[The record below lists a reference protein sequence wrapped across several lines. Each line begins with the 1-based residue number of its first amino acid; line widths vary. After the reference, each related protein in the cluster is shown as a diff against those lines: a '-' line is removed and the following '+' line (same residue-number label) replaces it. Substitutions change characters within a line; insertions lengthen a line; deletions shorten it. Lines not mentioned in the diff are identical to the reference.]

1 MNENQNENTA
11 VSVSGANAPAMLPK
25 GNASTMVAQTREM
38 AEAIGQMQMAKAFPR
53 DVVAARDRI
62 LNACTR
68 PKLAESACYTYVR
81 GGTEVTGPSIRLAE
95 MLAQAWGNVTFGIR
109 ELEQRNGESTCE
121 AFAWDMET
129 NARQTKV
136 FQVPHIR
143 YTRAGARRLTDPRDI
158 YELVANN
165 GARRLRACILGIIP
179 GDIVEEA
186 VEACDVTNNTKSEV
200 TPERIKD
207 MTAKFE
213 EYGVTAAQIEKRIQC
228 HLAAMRPAQM
238 ANLGKIYN
246 SIKDGMSKPEDWF
259 PPEAAV
265 GPTGETPQKAPNT
278 LRDALGVGGG
288 GDAKGKDM
296 DAPQDA
302 VGGSGAKKAKKDAGK
317 KDGGLSEAADAE
329 GDSDIPY

>member
-1 MNENQNENTA
+1 MSKELTA
-11 VSVSGANAPAMLPK
+11 NPGAIIPK

-38 AEAIGQMQMAKAFPR
+38 AEAISAMQMAKMFPR

-62 LNACTR
+62 LNSCTR
-68 PKLAESACYTYVR
+68 PQLAETACYTYAR

-95 MLAQAWGNVTFGIR
+95 MLAQNWGNMTFGIR

-143 YTRAGARRLTDPRDI
+143 YTKNGAKPLTDPRDI

-186 VEACDVTNNTKSEV
+186 VKQCDLTMKTKFEV
-200 TPERIKD
+200 TEERIKE
-207 MTAKFE
+207 MLKRFKE
-213 EYGVTAAQIEKRIQC
+213 FGVTKEQLEKRIQRRIE
-228 HLAAMRPAQM
+228 AMEPAQM

-246 SIKDGMSKPEDWF
+246 SIKDGMSKAEDWF
-259 PPEAAV
+259 PKIEA
-265 GPTGETPQKAPNT
+265 GPTGEPTPPTASTDKLRATLGLENASAVEQLKTTPTDVSSLEGIDTPPKAKRPAKAPSHAST
-278 LRDALGVGGG
+278 T
-288 GDAKGKDM
+288 
-296 DAPQDA
+296 
-302 VGGSGAKKAKKDAGK
+302 
-317 KDGGLSEAADAE
+317 
-329 GDSDIPY
+329 IPEDLPL

>member
-1 MNENQNENTA
+1 MERQPCVSIKHRGAKKGEQKMGNEIVAAQPQ
-11 VSVSGANAPAMLPK
+11 SIIPK
-25 GNASTMVAQTREM
+25 GNASTMVAQSREM
-38 AEAIGQMQMAKAFPR
+38 AEAIGQMQMAKSFPR

-68 PKLAESACYTYVR
+68 PRLAETACYTYAR

-95 MLAQAWGNVTFGIR
+95 MLAQNWGNVTFGIR

-129 NARQTKV
+129 NARQTKI

-143 YTRAGARRLTDPRDI
+143 YTRNGAKRLTDPRDI

-179 GDIVEEA
+179 GDVVEEA
-186 VEACDVTNNTKSEV
+186 VEACDVTLQTKFNV
-200 TPERIKD
+200 TPERVKGVVD
-207 MTAKFE
+207 KFA
-213 EYGVTAAQIEKRIQC
+213 EYGVTPAQIEKRIQC
-228 HLAAMRPAQM
+228 HLAAMKPAQM

-259 PPEAAV
+259 EAEEAK
-265 GPTGETPQKAPNT
+265 GGSAETPKKAANS
-278 LRDALGVGGG
+278 LRDALGVK
-288 GDAKGKDM
+288 DAAEATPKGA
-296 DAPQDA
+296 DAPQT
-302 VGGSGAKKAKKDAGK
+302 AKKDARQ
-317 KDGGLSEAADAE
+317 
-329 GDSDIPY
+329 GDLLDVEDVI

>member
-1 MNENQNENTA
+1 MSNELMTQQAQGT
-11 VSVSGANAPAMLPK
+11 SIMPR

-38 AEAIGQMQMAKAFPR
+38 AEALASVQMAKAYPR

-68 PKLAESACYTYVR
+68 PKLAETACYCYNR
-81 GGTEVTGPSIRLAE
+81 GGSDVTGPSIRLAE
-95 MLAQAWGNVTFGIR
+95 MLAQNWGNMTFGIR

-136 FQVPHIR
+136 FQVAHIR
-143 YTRAGARRLTDPRDI
+143 HTKKGDYPLTDPRDI

-186 VEACDVTNNTKSEV
+186 VAACDSTMAISFEV
-200 TPERIKD
+200 TPDRIKT
-207 MTAKFE
+207 MLERFA
-213 EYGVTAAQIEKRIQC
+213 EYGVTKEQIEARVQC
-228 HLAAMRPAQM
+228 HLEAVKPAQL

-246 SIKDGMSKPEDWF
+246 SIKDGMSKAIDWF
-259 PPEAAV
+259 PKDTGPT
-265 GPTGETPQKAPNT
+265 GPTGETAPKATSGNK
-278 LRDALGVGGG
+278 LRDALKIQGK
-288 GDAKGKDM
+288 ATEAPKGPKT
-296 DAPQDA
+296 AQD
-302 VGGSGAKKAKKDAGK
+302 GE
-317 KDGGLSEAADAE
+317 EA
-329 GDSDIPY
+329 